1 MSTMFKNMFLRTST
15 FLSKSSDKTESMP
28 FPSFL
33 KKTLVS
39 IIGVFALCNSSS
51 TFAQVSAYNLSSLQ
65 SAASSMLQGGSS
77 VSTSTVRGDSKG
89 SGSRSVKSTSRE
101 SSISD
106 SLRASTEMR
115 KTGSDDSATL
125 TYRKKIFGYSIFNN
139 DRAFSANIERMATP
153 KNYVLGPDDEVII
166 DITGYSEA
174 HYTLPVTP
182 DGYIK
187 VEKVGSIFVNG
198 LTIEEAKHRIV
209 NRMSQ
214 IFVGLKSFNGYSANT
229 TATISLGSI
238 RTIKVNVIGEV
249 IAPGTYS
256 MPSLA
261 DVMVALRLAGGPN
274 VNGTFREIKV
284 IRGKKLVAQVD
295 LYDLLTTG
303 NLRQNI
309 TLKDQD
315 IVQVGYYKNR
325 IEVLGNVKKPA
336 VFEIH
341 GHESLERIITDYA
354 GGFTPE
360 AYREVLKVQRF
371 TDKDLKLIDLNGDLL
386 SSFYP
391 KPGDLINVD
400 KILVN
405 RYENVVKLSGAVFRP
420 GRYSVTDNQT
430 LTKLIKRADGFTED
444 AFLTRIEI
452 IRINDDLTKTSM
464 AINYK
469 DLMNGK
475 VEDVVLKRQDEVMIY
490 SSHELIETQV
500 VRIQGEINLKVTAP
514 TTTDVN
520 GLGAAP
526 VNAEAKDNGVFPFL
540 KNMTVEDLIIKA
552 GGLKESAA
560 TGRVEVIRRKK
571 NIGKDDPSQITPV
584 IGERY
589 QFAINPDLSINE
601 QASKFILEPY
611 DEVFVRSSPN
621 YEKQQFV
628 SVEGQV
634 VFPSTYGLERK
645 DEKIEDVV
653 RRAGGLNKQ
662 AYPKGATL
670 IRQVKMPAIEVER
683 RRKQAQ
689 DLADA
694 RTDEVV
700 KVEEIKEFS
709 QESIGINLVEAL
721 SDPTSD
727 ANMILQDGDILR
739 IPKEPQ
745 TVRVQG
751 ELLYPTSTRFMKGM
765 PFKHYISE
773 AGGFTELSS
782 RKRAYIIYANGSVD
796 RTHKVLGLVNIYPK
810 VEPGSEIIVPKLN
823 LKTGTSQQLMSV
835 ISTVSASLSGIVT
848 IVGLIRIL
856 K

>member
-1 MSTMFKNMFLRTST
+1 MLKNMFLRTSS
-15 FLSKSSDKTESMP
+15 FFSKSSYKTESMP
-28 FPSFL
+28 FTSFL
-33 KKTLVS
+33 RKTVLS
-39 IIGVFALCNSSS
+39 FLCLGFLLPSSS
-51 TFAQVSAYNLSSLQ
+51 LFAQISAYNLSSLQ
-65 SAASSMLQGGSS
+65 SAASMLQGGSTL
-77 VSTSTVRGDSKG
+77 STSSVKGDARG
-89 SGSRSVKSTSRE
+89 SGMRSVKTTSKEST
-101 SSISD
+101 IAD
-106 SLRASTEMR
+106 SLRTATEV
-115 KTGSDDSATL
+115 KKVSLGDSATL
-125 TYRKKIFGYSIFNN
+125 AYRKKLFGYSIFNN
-139 DRAFSANIERMATP
+139 DRAFSTNIERMATP
-153 KNYVLGPDDEVII
+153 KNYILGPDDEIII

-187 VEKVGSIFVNG
+187 VEKVGAIPVNG
-198 LTIEEAKHRIV
+198 LTIDEAKHRIV
-209 NRMSQ
+209 NRLSQ
-214 IFVGLKSFNGYSANT
+214 IFVGLKSFNGYPANT
-229 TATISLGSI
+229 SATVSLGNI
-238 RTIKVNVIGEV
+238 RTIKVSVIGEV

-256 MPSLA
+256 VPSLA
-261 DVMVALRLAGGPN
+261 DVMVAMRLAGGPN
-274 VNGTFREIKV
+274 ENGTFRDIRV

-325 IEVLGNVKKPA
+325 IEVSGEVKKPA
-336 VFEIH
+336 IFEVH

-354 GGFTPE
+354 GGFKPE
-360 AYREVLKVQRF
+360 AYREIMKVQRF
-371 TDKDLKLIDLNGDLL
+371 TNKEMKMIDLNGDLL
-386 SSFYP
+386 SSFFP
-391 KPGDLINVD
+391 KPGDVINVEKILIN
-400 KILVN
+400 
-405 RYENVVKLSGAVFRP
+405 RFENQIKLSGSVFRP
-420 GRYSVTDNQT
+420 GNYSVTDSPT

-452 IRINDDLTKTSM
+452 VRINDDLSKTSM

-469 DLMNGK
+469 DLLAGK
-475 VEDVVLKRQDEVMIY
+475 VEDVVLKRQDEVMVY

-514 TTTDVN
+514 TTNDVST
-520 GLGAAP
+520 LGAAP
-526 VNAEAKDNGVFPFL
+526 VNADAKQNGVFPYL

-560 TGRVEVIRRKK
+560 VGRIEVIRRKK
-571 NIGKDDPSQITPV
+571 NFGKDDPSQITPV
-584 IGERY
+584 IGERF
-589 QFAINPDLSINE
+589 QFAINPDLSLNE

-621 YEKQQFV
+621 YEKQQFI
-628 SVEGQV
+628 SVEGEV
-634 VFPSTYGLERK
+634 IFPSTYGLERK
-645 DEKIEDVV
+645 DEKIYDIIK
-653 RRAGGLNKQ
+653 RAGGLNKQ

-670 IRQVKMPAIEVER
+670 IRQVKIPAVEVER
-683 RRKQAQ
+683 RRKVAQ

-700 KVEEIKEFS
+700 KVEEVKEFS
-709 QESIGINLVEAL
+709 QESIGIDLVDAL
-721 SDPTSD
+721 DNPEGD

-796 RTHKVLGLVNIYPK
+796 RTRKVLGVVNVYPK

-823 LKTGTSQQLMSV
+823 LKTGATQQLLTI
-835 ISTVSASLSGIVT
+835 ISTVSASLSGIVG
-848 IVGLIRIL
+848 IVALIRTL
-856 K
+856 Q

>member
-15 FLSKSSDKTESMP
+15 FLSKSSHKTEPMP
-28 FPSFL
+28 FLSFL
-33 KKTLVS
+33 TKALAS
-39 IIGVFALCNSSS
+39 IICIVVLCNSTS

-77 VSTSTVRGDSKG
+77 VSTSSVRGDSKG
-89 SGSRSVKSTSRE
+89 AGSRSVKSTSKE
-101 SSISD
+101 TSISD
-106 SLRASTEMR
+106 SLKTSTEMK
-115 KTGSDDSATL
+115 KTSVDDSATL
-125 TYRKKIFGYSIFNN
+125 AYRKKIFGYSIFNN

-153 KNYVLGPDDEVII
+153 KNYILGPDDEIII

-187 VEKVGSIFVNG
+187 VEKIGAIFVNG

-209 NRMSQ
+209 NRLSQ
-214 IFVGLKSFNGYSANT
+214 IFVGLKAFNGYPANT
-229 TATISLGSI
+229 SATISLGSI

-274 VNGTFREIKV
+274 VSGTFREIKV

-303 NLRQNI
+303 NLRQNV

-325 IEVLGNVKKPA
+325 IEVLGSVKKPA

-341 GHESLERIITDYA
+341 GHESLDRIITDYA
-354 GGFTPE
+354 GGFMPE

-371 TDKDLKLIDLNGDLL
+371 TDKELKLIDLNGDLL

-400 KILVN
+400 KILIN

-464 AINYK
+464 AVNYK
-469 DLMNGK
+469 DLQNGK
-475 VEDVVLKRQDEVMIY
+475 AEDVVLKRQDEVMVY
-490 SSHELIETQV
+490 SSHELIENQV
-500 VRIQGEINLKVTAP
+500 VRIQGEINLKMTAP
-514 TTTDVN
+514 TTTEVN

-526 VNAEAKDNGVFPFL
+526 VNAEAKDNGVFPFV

-589 QFAINPDLSINE
+589 QFAINPDLSMNE

-645 DEKIEDVV
+645 DEKIEDIV

-670 IRQVKMPAIEVER
+670 IRQVKTPAIEVER
-683 RRKQAQ
+683 RKKQAQ

-700 KVEEIKEFS
+700 KVEEVKEFS

-721 SDPTSD
+721 DNPTSD

-796 RTHKVLGLVNIYPK
+796 RTHKVLGLVNVYPK

-823 LKTGTSQQLMSV
+823 LKTGTSQQLMSI
-835 ISTVSASLSGIVT
+835 ISTVSTSLSGIVT
-848 IVGLIRIL
+848 IVGLIQIL

>member
-1 MSTMFKNMFLRTST
+1 MFLRTSS
-15 FLSKSSDKTESMP
+15 FSSKSSHKTETMP
-28 FPSFL
+28 FSSFL
-33 KKTLVS
+33 KKTIVS
-39 IIGVFALCNSSS
+39 IFCLGFLLTTNSLVAQISS
-51 TFAQVSAYNLSSLQ
+51 YNLSSLQ
-65 SAASSMLQGGSS
+65 SAASMLQGGSS
-77 VSTSTVRGDSKG
+77 VSASSIKGDSKG
-89 SGSRSVKSTSRE
+89 AGARSVKATSKE
-101 SSISD
+101 TNVAD
-106 SLRASTEMR
+106 SLRASTEI
-115 KTGSDDSATL
+115 KKASSGDSATIA
-125 TYRKKIFGYSIFNN
+125 YRKKLFGYSIFNN
-139 DRAFSANIERMATP
+139 DRAFTANVERMATP
-153 KNYVLGPDDEVII
+153 KNYVLGPDDEIII

-187 VEKVGSIFVNG
+187 VEKVGAIPVNG

-209 NRMSQ
+209 NRLSQ
-214 IFVGLKSFNGYSANT
+214 IFVGLKSYNGYPANT
-229 TATISLGSI
+229 SATVSLGSI
-238 RTIKVNVIGEV
+238 RTIKVSVIGEV

-256 MPSLA
+256 MPSLG
-261 DVMVALRLAGGPN
+261 DVMVALRLSGGPN
-274 VNGTFREIKV
+274 ENGTFRDIRV

-325 IEVLGNVKKPA
+325 VEITGNVKKPA
-336 VFEIH
+336 IFEVH
-341 GHESLERIITDYA
+341 GHESLERIIADYA
-354 GGFTPE
+354 GGFKPD
-360 AYREVLKVQRF
+360 AYREILKVQRF
-371 TDKDLKLIDLNGDLL
+371 TDKEMKLIDLNGDLL

-391 KPGDLINVD
+391 KPGDVINVER
-400 KILVN
+400 ILTN
-405 RYENVVKLSGAVFRP
+405 RFENLIKLSGSVFRP
-420 GRYSVTDNQT
+420 GTYSVTDNPT

-452 IRINDDLTKTSM
+452 IRINDDLSKTSM

-469 DLMNGK
+469 DLVAGK
-475 VEDVVLKRQDEVMIY
+475 VEDVVLKRQDEVMVY
-490 SSHELIETQV
+490 SSHELIESQV

-514 TTTDVN
+514 TTSDVST
-520 GLGAAP
+520 LGAAP
-526 VNAEAKDNGVFPFL
+526 VNADAKQNGVFPYL

-571 NIGKDDPSQITPV
+571 NIGKDDPTQITPV
-584 IGERY
+584 IGERF
-589 QFAINPDLSINE
+589 QFAINADLSLNE
-601 QASKFILEPY
+601 TASKFILEPY

-645 DEKIEDVV
+645 DEKIYDVV
-653 RRAGGLNKQ
+653 KRAGGLNKQ

-670 IRQVKMPAIEVER
+670 IRQVKIPAAEVER
-683 RRKQAQ
+683 RRKVAQ

-700 KVEEIKEFS
+700 KVEEVKEFS
-709 QESIGINLVEAL
+709 QESIGIDLVEAL
-721 SDPTSD
+721 DNPASD

-745 TVRVQG
+745 TVRLQG

-796 RTHKVLGLVNIYPK
+796 RTRKVLGLVNVYPK

-823 LKTGTSQQLMSV
+823 LRTGATQQLLSV
-835 ISTVSASLSGIVT
+835 ISTVSASLSGIVG
-848 IVGLIRIL
+848 IVALIRTL
-856 K
+856 Q